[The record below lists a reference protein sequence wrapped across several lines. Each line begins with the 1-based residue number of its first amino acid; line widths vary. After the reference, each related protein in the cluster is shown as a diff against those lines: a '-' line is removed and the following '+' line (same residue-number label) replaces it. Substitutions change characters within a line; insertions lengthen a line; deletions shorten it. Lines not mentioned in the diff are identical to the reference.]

1 VGAAEGSKVTKQQ
14 NHDAAA
20 TAVKKQP
27 ALYDDAGAAEY
38 MATSARHIQ
47 RIRARREIAFVR
59 FGRKIRFK
67 KSDLDAY
74 LERNRV
80 GSLA

>member
-1 VGAAEGSKVTKQQ
+1 MTHQQ

-27 ALYDDAGAAEY
+27 ALYDEESAAEY
-38 MATSARHIQ
+38 TSTTKRHIQ

-59 FGRKIRFK
+59 VGRKIRFTK
-67 KSDLDAY
+67 RDLDDY
-74 LERNRV
+74 IERHRV